1 MVMVT
6 FTASGNMAPPCIIYP
21 YERIPTEINRNVSP
35 SWSLGRSKYIHTGRK
50 KMKKK
55 YKNNKRKKKDL
66 KRKPKKKSY
75 KKTGSNTSN
84 GSSEEEDEFVDT
96 QDDSLDDAEFSDL
109 LQSRPSTPHLEELLK
124 DAEERNFALVKFPT
138 EDGGKEAY
146 YIGHV
151 VKIKENE
158 EISRLRQSQKCEN
171 KFFFPNVPD
180 KAVIEKGQLVY

>member
-1 MVMVT
+1 M
-6 FTASGNMAPPCIIYP
+6 
-21 YERIPTEINRNVSP
+21 
-35 SWSLGRSKYIHTGRK
+35 
-50 KMKKK
+50 
-55 YKNNKRKKKDL
+55 
-66 KRKPKKKSY
+66 
-75 KKTGSNTSN
+75 
-84 GSSEEEDEFVDT
+84 DT

-138 EDGGKEAY
+138 EGGGKEAY

-158 EISRLRQSQKCEN
+158 EISCLRKSHKCEN

-180 KAVIEKGQLVY
+180 KAVIEKGQVVYILKPTLVSGTKRQQSTVTFEVNLKNYL